1 MPRAVQGA
9 CYRMLT
15 VQDSVWLRGPETQRL
30 RNVSAKQWGAP
41 ICVCP
46 ADRTAQLV
54 SRGTLQGLQQCPPV
68 GGGLPCSF
76 QGSPVPSAAHLLV
89 VNWP

>member
-9 CYRMLT
+9 CYRIDCSGQR
-15 VQDSVWLRGPETQRL
+15 VAEGPETQRL
-30 RNVSAKQWGAP
+30 RNVSAASGGAP

-54 SRGTLQGLQQCPPV
+54 SRGIAAGPAAVPPV
-68 GGGLPCSF
+68 GGGLPGSF
-76 QGSPVPSAAHLLV
+76 QGSPVPLQRIS
-89 VNWP
+89 W